1 MRRLRTRAGASLRL
15 RASLGLIATPA
26 LLASLALLLLAL
38 AGCGE
43 ENEEG
48 GSVQPQG
55 TESQLTLGTKN
66 FTEEFILGELY
77 KQALAAK
84 GYKVT
89 LRKDIGPT
97 EVIDKE
103 LTSGAIDA
111 YPEYL
116 GVALTVAAGREDAG
130 DSAAQTYRLAKAFY
144 ARRGQALSEQTP
156 FENVDAVATTQFFAQ
171 RRGLV
176 GIPDLRALSSFTLG
190 ARPEFAQRVQG
201 LQGLREVYGLTNAD
215 FKPIAIGEQYRAL
228 DRGEVQAANVFTTDG
243 QLAGGEYKVLE
254 DPERLFGFQ
263 HVALVID
270 EDKLDRLGG
279 ERFMRVVNDV
289 NRRLTTSAMIDMNRA
304 VAVEEEDEALV
315 AGRFLT
321 QAGLLEAR

>member
-1 MRRLRTRAGASLRL
+1 MRTTPM
-15 RASLGLIATPA
+15 RASI
-26 LLASLALLLLAL
+26 SLALLVLVLV

-48 GSVQPQG
+48 GSAQPQG
-55 TESQLTLGTKN
+55 AESRLTLGTKN
-66 FTEEFILGELY
+66 FTEEFVLGELY

-103 LTSGAIDA
+103 LRSGTIDA

-116 GVALTVAAGREDAG
+116 GVALTVAAGQEDAG
-130 DSAAQTYRLAKAFY
+130 DSAADTYRLAKDFY

-156 FENVDAVATTQFFAQ
+156 FENVDAIATTQFFAQ
-171 RRGLV
+171 RRGLFSV
-176 GIPDLRALSSFTLG
+176 SDLRKLSSFTLG
-190 ARPEFAQRVQG
+190 ARPEFAERVQG
-201 LQGLREVYGLTNAD
+201 LKGLEEVYGLTGAE
-215 FKPIAIGEQYRAL
+215 FRPIPIGAQYRAL

-254 DPERLFGFQ
+254 DPKRLFGFQ

-270 EDKLDRLGG
+270 DGKLDRLGG
-279 ERFMRVVNDV
+279 ERFMRVVNDL
-289 NRRLTTSAMIDMNRA
+289 NRRLTTSAMIEMNRA
-304 VAVEEEDEALV
+304 VEVENEDEALV
-315 AGRFLT
+315 AERFLT
-321 QAGLLEAR
+321 EVGLLGAR

>member
-1 MRRLRTRAGASLRL
+1 MRTRRTRPSASLV
-15 RASLGLIATPA
+15 
-26 LLASLALLLLAL
+26 LLVLALG

-43 ENEEG
+43 ENEEA

-55 TESQLTLGTKN
+55 TESQLTVGTKD

-84 GYKVT
+84 GYKVR
-89 LRKDIGPT
+89 LRKNIGPT
-97 EVIDKE
+97 EAIDKE

-116 GVALTVAAGREDAG
+116 GVALTVAARQEKAG
-130 DSAAQTYRLAKAFY
+130 DSAAETYRLARDFY
-144 ARRGQALSEQTP
+144 SQRGQALSEQTP
-156 FENVDAVATTQFFAQ
+156 FENVDAIATTQFFAQ
-171 RRGLV
+171 RRGLLSL
-176 GIPDLRALSSFTLG
+176 PDLRKLSSFTLA
-190 ARPEFAQRVQG
+190 ARPEFAERVQG
-201 LQGLREVYGLTNAD
+201 LKGLREGYGLANAE
-215 FKPIAIGEQYRAL
+215 FKPIAIGAQYRAL

-243 QLAGGEYKVLE
+243 QLASGDYKVLQ
-254 DPERLFGFQ
+254 DPKRLFGFQ

-289 NRRLTTSAMIDMNRA
+289 NRRLTTTAMIEMNRA
-304 VAVEEEDEALV
+304 VAVEDEDEALV
-315 AGRFLT
+315 AESFLT
-321 QAGLLEAR
+321 EAGLLGAR